1 MYTSGTTIDTLEN
14 IMKDYGTHNLQCP
27 KCKKL
32 YELVHIET
40 EFPPWWATCDCG
52 NMLTPNCITPSIDPL
67 QFKIQY
73 IEDTEQLKIIEN
85 VASVVIESYMDLKD
99 QTIIDKLQE
108 LGYHK
113 LTRQEWN
120 FIQSLRGLHDD
131 NN

>member
-1 MYTSGTTIDTLEN
+1 
-14 IMKDYGTHNLQCP
+14 MKDYGTHNLQCP

-32 YELVHIET
+32 YEQVHMET
-40 EFPPWWATCDCG
+40 EFPPWWTICGCG

-85 VASVVIESYMDLKD
+85 VASVVLESYMDLKD

-120 FIQSLRGLHDD
+120 FIQSLRGLQND